1 MIEGMKAMS
10 QTDFDVVVV
19 GAGPGGYVA
28 AIRAAQLGGRVALVE
43 AREVGGTCLNRGC
56 IPSKALIKCAE
67 VLDEVRNAKTFGIS
81 VSDASADFDAIRKHK
96 DRTVKQ
102 IVMGVELLLKAR
114 QVQVFQG
121 RGRLVSPTEVEV
133 LGAES
138 RVRLTGK
145 HIIWATGSVPFVL
158 PIPGAD
164 GPGVFTSDEAV
175 NLPGPPATLAIIGGG
190 AIGCEF
196 AYIYSRFGTKV
207 TVVEMLPNLLP
218 TEDPEASEVLAKSL
232 RKAGVKIAA
241 GAKASAIEQRDGTN
255 VLVYTQDG
263 EERTVE
269 ADMVL
274 MAAGRRADTADM
286 GLEECGVALTKGC
299 VQVDDQLRTSVES
312 IYAIG
317 DCVRGIGLAHWA
329 SHEGIA
335 VAERLFGASEH
346 HGPMYVP
353 GVVFTRPEIGSV
365 GLREHEAAAQGVP
378 VKVGKFPFQALG
390 KATAIRER
398 EGFVKLVAS
407 ADDGRL
413 LGGTVVGPAA
423 TDLIAEIALAV
434 QTGLTASDVAGTIH
448 AHPTLAEAV
457 GEAALAALGHAI
469 HLPPEN

>member
-1 MIEGMKAMS
+1 MS
-10 QTDFDVVVV
+10 ESSFDVVVV

-28 AIRAAQLGGRVALVE
+28 ALRAAQLGGRVALVE

-67 VLDEVRNAKTFGIS
+67 VLEEVKNAKTFGIN
-81 VSDASADFDAIRKHK
+81 VAAASADYDGVRKHK

-102 IVMGVELLLKAR
+102 IVMGVELLLRAR
-114 QVQVFQG
+114 QVQVFHG
-121 RGRLVSPTEVEV
+121 RGRLLSPQEVEITGPETSV
-133 LGAES
+133 
-138 RVRLTGK
+138 RVTGK
-145 HIIWATGSVPFVL
+145 HIVWATGSVPFVL

-164 GPGVFTSDEAV
+164 SPGVFTSDEAV
-175 NLPGPPATLAIIGGG
+175 DLPGPPATLAIIGGG

-196 AYIYSRFGTKV
+196 AYVYSRFGTKV
-207 TVVEMLPNLLP
+207 TVVEMLPNILP

-232 RKAGVKIAA
+232 KKSGVKIVT
-241 GAKASAIEQRDGTN
+241 GARANAIEQRDGAN
-255 VLVYTQDG
+255 VLVFTQDG
-263 EERTVE
+263 EERSVE
-269 ADMVL
+269 AEMVL

-286 GLEECGVALTKGC
+286 GLEEVGVELVKGC
-299 VQVDDQLRTSVES
+299 VRVDDERRTSVDS

-329 SHEGIA
+329 SHEGII
-335 VAERLFGASEH
+335 VAERLLGGGEH

-353 GVVFTRPEIGSV
+353 GVVFTKPEIGSV

-378 VKVGKFPFQALG
+378 VRVGKFPFQALG

-398 EGFVKLVAS
+398 EGFVKLVA
-407 ADDGRL
+407 AAEDGRL

-423 TDLIAEIALAV
+423 TDLVAEITLAV
-434 QTGLTASDVAGTIH
+434 QAGLTAADVAGTVH

-457 GEAALAALGHAI
+457 GEAALATLGHAI
-469 HLPPEN
+469 HMPPDS

>member
-1 MIEGMKAMS
+1 MGS
-10 QTDFDVVVV
+10 SFDVVIV

-67 VLDEVRNAKTFGIS
+67 VLEDAKDAKTFGIS
-81 VSDASADFDAIRKHK
+81 VSDVTVDFDAVRKHK

-102 IVMGVELLLKAR
+102 LVAGIEMLLKAR
-114 QVQVFQG
+114 QVEVVNG
-121 RGRLVSPTEVEV
+121 TGRLVSPTEVEV
-133 LGAES
+133 TGGGETT
-138 RVRLTGK
+138 RLSGK
-145 HIIWATGSVPFVL
+145 HIIWASGSLPFVL

-164 GPGVFTSDEAV
+164 GPGVFTSDDAV
-175 NLPGPPATLAIIGGG
+175 ALPGPPASLAIIGGG

-207 TVVEMLPNLLP
+207 TIVEMMPGILP

-232 RKAGVKIAA
+232 KKSGVKIAT
-241 GAKASAIEQRDGTN
+241 GAKASAIEQRDGKH
-255 VLVYTQDG
+255 VLVFEQDN
-263 EERTVE
+263 EEKTVE

-274 MAAGRRADTADM
+274 MAAGRRANTAKM
-286 GLEECGVALTKGC
+286 GLEEAGVTLERGC
-299 VQVDDQLRTSVES
+299 IKVDSELRSTQESV
-312 IYAIG
+312 YAIG

-335 VAERLFGASEH
+335 VAESLLGDRPHLAPFF
-346 HGPMYVP
+346 VP

-365 GLREHEAAAQGVP
+365 GMREHECAACNTQV
-378 VKVGKFPFQALG
+378 VVGKFPFQALA

-407 ADDGRL
+407 AEDGRL
-413 LGGTVVGPAA
+413 LGGTVVGACA

-434 QTGLTASDVAGTIH
+434 QMGLTVSDVAGTVH

-457 GEAALAALGHAI
+457 GEAAMDALGHAI
-469 HLPPEN
+469 HVPPTK